1 MSSDY
6 RVLAIVDRSLKGGF
20 QLAGAEVIIA
30 DTPQAAQEALQKA
43 MENGKYGIIIVED
56 EFLSA
61 MEDKF
66 RARVMES
73 TIPLVIPV
81 SLRKKA
87 EESAEA
93 YLSEMIRRAIGFQI
107 RVRG

>member
-1 MSSDY
+1 MDDY

-20 QLAGAEVIIA
+20 LLAGAEVVVV
-30 DTPQAAQEALQKA
+30 DTPEAAQQALQKA
-43 MENGKYGIIIVED
+43 MENGQYGIIIVED

-61 MEDKF
+61 MDEKF
-66 RARVMES
+66 RARIMES
-73 TIPLVIPV
+73 TIPLIIPV

-87 EESAEA
+87 KESAEA